1 MFLSKL
7 WPYPFK
13 PHLKTVIMVCRLFK
27 LGAHLWNIYI
37 LNGIYSGC
45 VYFRINASYMYIA
58 TISPH
63 KFFGGGKWSYH
74 TKTLVI
80 VSIFVVCI
88 EISNDDVWREIIK
101 WFVLMCNTNLQFQGK
116 RVYMF
121 FLCLHFFRKS
131 VVHVH
136 AIHTTINWQYRLWSR
151 STRSKEKNWIFRIS
165 HW

>member
-1 MFLSKL
+1 
-7 WPYPFK
+7 
-13 PHLKTVIMVCRLFK
+13 MVCRLFE
-27 LGAHLWNIYI
+27 LGAHLWSIYI

-88 EISNDDVWREIIK
+88 EISNDNVCREIIK
-101 WFVLMCNTNLQFQGK
+101 WFVCICNIIPIYNFLGIH
-116 RVYMF
+116 VYMF
-121 FLCLHFFRKS
+121 FLCLHSFRKS

-151 STRSKEKNWIFRIS
+151 STPFNEKKKWFFAFLIDKSNK
-165 HW
+165 

>member
-1 MFLSKL
+1 M

-27 LGAHLWNIYI
+27 LGAHLWSTYI

-45 VYFRINASYMYIA
+45 VYFRIDASYMYIA

-80 VSIFVVCI
+80 VSIFVDCI
-88 EISNDDVWREIIK
+88 DISNNDVCREIIK
-101 WFVLMCNTNLQFQGK
+101 WFVCICNTNLQF
-116 RVYMF
+116 
-121 FLCLHFFRKS
+121 FRHTR
-131 VVHVH
+131 VHVFPLLTLLQK
-136 AIHTTINWQYRLWSR
+136 IGCTCNSYDNKLTIQFM
-151 STRSKEKNWIFRIS
+151 I
-165 HW
+165 